1 MNNFDMY
8 SILFWED
15 KVFIDGH
22 SYPLGQNAT
31 DALNIEAGTV
41 EELRRTAE
49 EFDAAALA
57 LVEKKDRDQASA
69 VQEKLNAFLDILL
82 ALPPYR
88 DLHIDKKLTYDLF
101 PTLVKDEAKWQE
113 AMTEGTNGNTY
124 LTEFLQKVRSL
135 PENLQRFR
143 EQVTLMLLFYYEDL
157 PKRNAYE
164 YGAAYSSYYLDML
177 VGGEFLF
184 PDTIFS
190 QAITAEVDFVP
201 MFHPDDPQKIMIAEK
216 TQFDSMH
223 AFLYTDFYRV
233 MMRGHIPRRC
243 HNCGRFFLQLNGY
256 NAMYCNRIAPGETTR
271 TCRKVGA
278 HRKEQGKS
286 ELPEHPERGEYDT
299 VYGRLKMQK
308 RRKKISTAEWNDL
321 VAQALEIKAMS
332 ERGEIDDATMRE
344 MFDRI
349 GRE

>member
-1 MNNFDMY
+1 MNQFDMY
-8 SILFWED
+8 SVLFWED
-15 KVFIDGH
+15 KVFIDGR

-31 DALNIEAGTV
+31 DALNINAATV
-41 EELRRTAE
+41 VELQRTAD
-49 EFDAAALA
+49 EFDSEALA
-57 LVEKKDRDQASA
+57 LMENRDRSQADV

-82 ALPPYR
+82 TLPPYR
-88 DLHIDKKLTYDLF
+88 DLRINKKLTYDLF
-101 PTLVKDEAKWQE
+101 PTLAKDEAKWE
-113 AMTEGTNGNTY
+113 EGMTEGTTGNAY

-135 PENLQRFR
+135 PESLHRFR
-143 EQVTLMLLFYYEDL
+143 VQVTLMLLFYFEDL
-157 PKRNAYE
+157 PKRNAFE
-164 YGAAYSSYYLDML
+164 YGAAYFSYYMDML
-177 VGGEFLF
+177 VGGEILF
-184 PDTIFS
+184 PDAIFS
-190 QAITAEVDFVP
+190 QAFTAEVDFVP

-223 AFLYTDFYRV
+223 AFLYTDFYRA

-243 HNCGRFFLQLNGY
+243 HNCGRFFLLLNGY
-256 NAMYCNRIAPGETTR
+256 NATYCNNIAPGETTR

-308 RRKKISTAEWNDL
+308 RRKKIDAAEWNAL
-321 VAQALEIKAMS
+321 VAQALEVKAMS
-332 ERGEIDDATMRE
+332 ERGEIDDAAMRE
-344 MFDRI
+344 MFDKI

>member
-22 SYPLGQNAT
+22 PYPLGQNAT

-113 AMTEGTNGNTY
+113 AMTEGTTGNAY

-135 PENLQRFR
+135 PESFQRFR
-143 EQVTLMLLFYYEDL
+143 TQVSFMLLFYYEDL
-157 PKRNAYE
+157 PKRNAFE

-177 VGGEFLF
+177 VSGEILSLKE
-184 PDTIFS
+184 IFS
-190 QAITAEVDFVP
+190 QAFTAEVDFVP

-223 AFLYTDFYRV
+223 SFLFTDFYRA

-243 HNCGRFFLQLNGY
+243 HNCGRFFLLLNGY

>member
-1 MNNFDMY
+1 MNNIDMY

-31 DALNIEAGTV
+31 DALNIDAGTV
-41 EELRRTAE
+41 EELRRRAE
-49 EFDAAALA
+49 EFDADALT
-57 LVEKKDRDQASA
+57 LVEKKDRDHASA

-82 ALPPYR
+82 TLPPYR

-101 PTLVKDEAKWQE
+101 PTLVKDEAKWEE
-113 AMTEGTNGNTY
+113 AMTEGTTGNAY
-124 LTEFLQKVRSL
+124 LTEFLQKIRSL
-135 PENLQRFR
+135 PESLHRFR

-157 PKRNAYE
+157 PKRNAFE

-177 VGGEFLF
+177 VSGEILSQKE
-184 PDTIFS
+184 IFS
-190 QAITAEVDFVP
+190 QAFTAEVDFVP
-201 MFHPDDPQKIMIAEK
+201 MFYPDDSRKIMIAEK

-223 AFLYTDFYRV
+223 AFLFTDFYRA

-243 HNCGRFFLQLNGY
+243 QNCGRFFLLLNGY
-256 NAMYCNRIAPGETTR
+256 NAMYCNNIAPGETTR

-308 RRKKISTAEWNDL
+308 RRKKISTDEWNTL